1 MKKTISLI
9 LVAFVI
15 LSMMMLTACSSEK
28 AVVESVLTLSGDYV
42 GQRVITVKYP
52 LDTHIDSL
60 TKKFETKNPLIES
73 EKSTFEY
80 KGVGNDGYTFVM
92 NIVFDSREDYLSQ
105 ISQLVGRDVVSAMY
119 QPESVLCS
127 GTRMKEDFDVA
138 DIIRWMTDISENN
151 EETESVKY
159 DYPVN
164 TVSINGTVFN
174 TGSMVDISK
183 REGEAID
190 SISIET
196 TNLKDGTY
204 DRTVTFLVPNKT
216 FTKLKGSIEPYFSS
230 ITPDSAHYSDWTNL
244 GENWE
249 YKVILKS
256 LSIEELSQCTAMLLD
271 TDKDTLFYGD
281 RDNTST
287 PLTEGLVFEEEFN
300 TFSFMNSKGDNV
312 DLLYKYALPVK
323 TTHGDGSV
331 FIDSKWSAIGEW
343 NDGVYSVSPDTDT
356 FEIRVPDGIQY
367 SINGIKMKLDIADS
381 NELVRK
387 TEFLYSKTNGMDAM
401 LYAHD
406 FFDKKGAEVETDE
419 DDENFICRVIMRGDS
434 QSVNDQLVRFFGSG
448 NFLAYNK
455 KDRRLSLSDRTEL
468 TEYVDF
474 SYMLNHKN
482 IEQPITYTVASSSE
496 EKLVS
501 LSCDSS
507 DTQKAK
513 GDAKQLTVDVTSGKG
528 TVVYKGKIAD
538 IGAIVI
544 FCIVCVAILVLVAV
558 VGVIIIKKKNTGSAK
573 IDIKKLF
580 PKKKE
585 KVEDIEEVKELSDKE
600 LLDEI
605 NADIE
610 KQIDAMGDET
620 EISELERIM
629 NSDEPLDE

>member
-9 LVAFVI
+9 LVTLVI
-15 LSMMMLTACSSEK
+15 LLMMTLTACSSEK
-28 AVVESVLTLSGDYV
+28 AVVESVLTLNSDYA
-42 GQRVITVKYP
+42 GQRTITVKYP
-52 LDTHIDSL
+52 LDARIDSL
-60 TKKFETKNPLIES
+60 TKKLETKNPLIDS

-92 NIVFDSREDYLSQ
+92 NIVFESREDYLSQ
-105 ISQLVGRDVVSAMY
+105 ISQLVGRDVVSDMY

-151 EETESVKY
+151 EETESLKY

-174 TGSMVDISK
+174 TGSKVDISE
-183 REGEAID
+183 REGQGID
-190 SISIET
+190 SIFIET

-216 FTKLKGSIEPYFSS
+216 FTKLKGSIEPYFAS
-230 ITPDSAHYSDWTNL
+230 ITPDSAQYSDWTNL

-256 LSIEELSQCTAMLLD
+256 LSIEELSECTAMLLD
-271 TDKDTLFYGD
+271 TDKDILFYGD

-300 TFSFMNSKGDNV
+300 TFSFMSSKGEDV
-312 DLLYKYALPVK
+312 DLFYKYALPVK

-343 NDGVYSVSPDTDT
+343 SDGVYSVSPSTDT

-367 SINGIKMKLDIADS
+367 SINGIKMKLDIADE
-381 NELVRK
+381 NEFVRK
-387 TEFLYSKTNGMDAM
+387 TEFLYSKSNGMDAM
-401 LYAHD
+401 LYARD
-406 FFDKKGAEVETDE
+406 FFENKGAEVETDE
-419 DDENFICRVIMRGDS
+419 DDENLICRVVMTGDS
-434 QSVNDQLVRFFGSG
+434 QSVNDQLVKFFGSG
-448 NFLAYNK
+448 NFMAYNV
-455 KDRRLSLSDRTEL
+455 KDRALALSDKTEL
-468 TEYVDF
+468 TEYVNF

-482 IEQPITYTVASSSE
+482 AERPITYTVSSSCD
-496 EKLVS
+496 EKLVN
-501 LSCDSS
+501 LSCDTS
-507 DTQKAK
+507 DTIKAK
-513 GDAKQLTVDVTSGKG
+513 ADTKELTVDVVSGEG
-528 TVVYKGKIAD
+528 TVIYKGKIAD
-538 IGAIVI
+538 VGAIVV
-544 FCIVCVAILVLVAV
+544 FCIVSIVALALVVAV
-558 VGVIIIKKKNTGSAK
+558 VVLILKKKSGFGGFGMK
-573 IDIKKLF
+573 KKLF
-580 PKKKE
+580 SKKKE
-585 KVEDIEEVKELSDKE
+585 QETENTQELSDKE

-610 KQIDAMGDET
+610 KQIDAMGDDT
-620 EISELERIM
+620 EMSELERIM
-629 NSDEPLDE
+629 NSDEPLGE